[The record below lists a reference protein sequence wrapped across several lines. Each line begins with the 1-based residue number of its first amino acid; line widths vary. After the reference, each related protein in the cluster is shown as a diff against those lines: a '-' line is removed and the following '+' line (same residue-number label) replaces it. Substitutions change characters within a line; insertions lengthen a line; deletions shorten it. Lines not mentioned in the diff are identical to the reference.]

1 MSVIILDILRGD
13 PTFTIWLVDIEIP
26 SQGRQEIKLTFPQV
40 EDWKILM
47 LQDFLPNV
55 AVFFA
60 QCGNLIINLGFL
72 LLVAVSLTYYGTLPC
87 H

>member
-1 MSVIILDILRGD
+1 MDIAIHERD
-13 PTFTIWLVDIEIP
+13 PIFTIWLVEIEIP

-47 LQDFLPNV
+47 LQDPLPNV